1 MKTGTPEKRRREAR
15 TATHSLGCSLPL
27 LLLTELREHCSQ
39 NLSAA
44 LPCFPAHR
52 SKNSPL
58 LELRAAGLPAWGGHK
73 PNDIPATA
81 TAATRPSTRP
91 RHLHGQAP
99 GAGTVSPAVPRP
111 GRLSWRCGTAATSCT
126 DRELT
131 GHVWR
136 HPAWRYHGKWF
147 IDVYREW
154 IDQRQPDDRRS
165 ISHQIKDGNRPRKP
179 FPAHISPAKDYCK
192 IMFVWLVFLLF
203 SIHLFQK
210 TFHKFNRSWHFWQKE
225 SKTN

>member
-1 MKTGTPEKRRREAR
+1 MLEAPDEDGYAREGKKGSEDS
-15 TATHSLGCSLPL
+15 HSQFGVLLAS
-27 LLLTELREHCSQ
+27 LLLTELREHRSQ
-39 NLSAA
+39 NLSSS
-44 LPCFPAHR
+44 PAV
-52 SKNSPL
+52 L
-58 LELRAAGLPAWGGHK
+58 
-73 PNDIPATA
+73 
-81 TAATRPSTRP
+81 PSTPLQEQPTPGAPGCRTPCLRRPQAQLRP
-91 RHLHGQAP
+91 RQCHHGHQTPAP
-99 GAGTVSPAVPRP
+99 DTRHPHGRAPAAGTVSPAVPRP
-111 GRLSWRCGTAATSCT
+111 GRLSWRRGTAATSCT

-192 IMFVWLVFLLF
+192 IMFVCLAFFLLF
-203 SIHLFQK
+203 SIQLFQK
-210 TFHKFNRSWHFWQKE
+210 AFHKFNRSWHFW
-225 SKTN
+225 